1 MKAKHKFYIYSKL
14 TSFFPGSS
22 KHFLIKTVDKIRENW
37 KIKCQEGSD
46 YGGGG
51 MDDNVGGGGGMDG
64 PGDGWHSP
72 PEDCV
77 GCSCGCGGWGGGKK
91 WQR

>member
-1 MKAKHKFYIYSKL
+1 
-14 TSFFPGSS
+14 
-22 KHFLIKTVDKIRENW
+22 
-37 KIKCQEGSD
+37 
-46 YGGGG
+46 